1 MLQKMELFTT
11 FASVNQLK
19 TRISWVYL
27 PTYLEKTPGRLHR
40 RM

>member
-1 MLQKMELFTT
+1 MLEEMELFTT

-27 PTYLEKTPGRLHR
+27 PTYLRKTPGRLR
-40 RM
+40 QRM